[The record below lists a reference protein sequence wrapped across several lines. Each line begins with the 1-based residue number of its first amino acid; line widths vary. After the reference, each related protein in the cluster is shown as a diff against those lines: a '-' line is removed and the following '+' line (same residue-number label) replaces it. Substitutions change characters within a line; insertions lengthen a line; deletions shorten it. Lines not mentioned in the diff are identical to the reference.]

1 MSFYEEHMLPHVIN
15 CACGMKTVAK
25 QREKIVPQARGQ
37 VLEVGMGSGL
47 NLPFYNN
54 DTVDFVWGLEPSS
67 GMRRKAQANIDAASV
82 AVRWLDL
89 PGEHIPL
96 EDNSVDTVL
105 LTYTLCTIPD
115 WFGALKQMQ
124 RVLKPGGKLLFCEHG
139 AAPDENTR
147 RWQRRIGPLWKKIG
161 GGCHLDRDIPLL
173 LQESGLAIEKMETGY
188 IKGPKFTAYNYWG
201 VAA

>member
-1 MSFYEEHMLPHVIN
+1 MSFYEEHILPHVIN

-47 NLPFYNN
+47 NLPFYHT
-54 DTVDFVWGLEPSS
+54 DAVDFVWGLEPSS
-67 GMRRKAQANIDAASV
+67 GMRAKAQANIDAASV

-89 PGEHIPL
+89 PGEHIPF

-115 WFGALKQMQ
+115 WFAALKQMQ
-124 RVLKPGGKLLFCEHG
+124 RVLKPQGKLLFC
-139 AAPDENTR
+139 
-147 RWQRRIGPLWKKIG
+147 
-161 GGCHLDRDIPLL
+161 
-173 LQESGLAIEKMETGY
+173 
-188 IKGPKFTAYNYWG
+188 
-201 VAA
+201 